1 MNASNAMLS
10 IGLSWDVMGSTSSPQ
25 ALIRVLLLK
34 FFQNA
39 MAFVTDSE
47 IAFPHTYSAR
57 KSGRTNSAIYDG
69 LANVAAE
76 NCKELDLNTLE
87 QLKEL
92 VSAAFNNQV
101 LMSRLDESVCFVKV
115 RTPEQFVLVFLP
127 RAASE
132 GFHGSHL
139 SITLLECSRARVH
152 DTMSGKE
159 RLSSFGFDHCK
170 GDHSEGHIKWS
181 VKMKNLNEAAN
192 GSILVQSEVT
202 NDSRASEKEMG
213 FEVNPNEYIDLF
225 VSTVSDAY
233 AIAHCESV
241 YAALVQSVGVSL
253 QDVEKALFNCFEK
266 TIDIDL
272 TAYLNAI
279 TLTYQRMH
287 SSRIRAERNRIVN
300 SFQHIMSNKFRQL
313 LTYAGNE
320 NCYFYNPDDSDEGAT
335 QMRIESADTP
345 LFLKTEVIFKKVP
358 GSQVETAVVPMT
370 FLPTSYWIPV
380 TKVEERHCDGSGA
393 IDFRPLSIG
402 NKENPLASNEGT
414 VATLRISCLLLFQP
428 KKLCGN
434 NDDTFDNEMALDDPR
449 LILSLEKIDA
459 LYDTVDEM
467 KVFIENEVMN
477 GLLDL
482 PSAYEQFSMHYTRYC
497 LSSRHQIPS
506 KFSDREALQQFI
518 LFSSGVFDLPLEFV
532 KNQHDTKHIMGESSK
547 ILIPNAMLSFN
558 SFASLETF
566 KLPSTQKNIHSFAK
580 HLLKINKETKKLC
593 QACMDWKEL
602 GAGLVQSRS
611 CPNLSTRKQ
620 ASGSVNGRQTGNMQP
635 WLPSVIIQYTIKA
648 RISLDA
654 QRAEKSILLCVLDK
668 KKPRIELNIL
678 AHHAFALGFVNSSE
692 GKPQNDRFGK
702 LAMYLKG
709 IREADSL
716 LHLLASFN
724 QKPVLC
730 SIPKFDARLFPTSNN
745 GSSVWNLG
753 SQPMHSSS
761 SSNTANSAADSANLW
776 NVFCHFMINKSAS
789 FDDCDVDII
798 LRSSNPN
805 RVLSDVS
812 PQSYPPSIFS
822 NSSSRGGHARWALSN
837 RDSRSRLPSA
847 LIHIMNH
854 LANEWSLFA
863 LNRTTFVK
871 LFHSSDAEGA
881 TSPNSAAAAASGLVV
896 LRMVHETD
904 RLLSMRLTFFNVP
917 LQDQAPNPG
926 TEYSPLRICEKPRFI
941 VEYEGVDHTAD
952 IGTSTDDAAD
962 ERPVLHQNHDDALH
976 PTMNQTAAKS
986 ERTLK
991 YATLI
996 SPVGPRSY
1004 LRSHR
1009 WIWLADV
1016 NVQETPV
1023 VNRSTLGQSMVSL
1036 KSADGGSASGS
1047 HLVSILDMA
1056 LYLLYFARLE
1066 EGFLLLS
1073 HLQDSVT
1080 MYREISMEKPIQCL
1094 DGQGNAMNVDE
1105 NGEIPMRRVTCGVQ
1119 YIILID
1125 RLERTVVT
1133 ELWAEPVLGGDGNAV
1148 AGMNSNQDVQILFR
1162 EMHDPLA
1169 KLIMESDSK
1178 LFEGLYTFERVHLI
1192 GRQGSDIPMDVM
1204 ERSRGST
1211 RRENLRSRATSVHSQ
1226 RQGAVE
1232 EQAARLTSVELNEPG
1247 RKLSV
1252 MRTKYSIDGTLR
1264 KSKVS
1269 CIVYAAPTVTEIPA
1283 GVGVGLVSDDQ
1294 QPLIQMFQFKSDG
1307 DLAASRNTSP
1317 GQALDSPRPC
1327 ASTDH
1332 VSFYRRSS
1340 QATGINGGK
1349 QHMNASNAMLSI
1361 GLSWDVMGS
1370 TSSPQALMRVLLL
1383 KFFQNAMAF
1392 VTDSEIAFP
1401 QTYSARRSG
1410 RTNSA
1415 FHDDLGNVAAENC
1428 EELDFNTLKQLKE
1441 LVPHSTIKFSCL
1453 GWTKAAASDA
1463 FHGSHLSI
1471 TLLECSRARVHDT
1484 MSGKERLSSFGFDHC
1499 KDDNSEG
1506 HIKWS
1511 VKMKNL
1517 NEASNGSILVQSEVT
1532 NDSRASEKEMGF
1544 EVNPNEYIDLFV
1556 STVSDAY
1563 AIAHCKSVYA
1573 ALVQS
1578 VGVSLQD
1585 VEKALFNCFEK
1596 TIDIDLTA
1604 YLNAITLTYQ
1614 RMHSSRMKAERNRI
1628 VNSFQ
1633 HIMSNKF
1640 RQLLTYAG
1648 NENGYFYNPD
1658 DSDEGPTQLRIESA
1672 DTPLFLKTEVIF
1684 KKVVGSQV
1692 ETAVVPMT
1700 VFPTSYWVPVTEVG
1714 ELHCYGSGAIDFRP
1728 LSIGNKEN
1736 PLASNDGTVA
1746 TLRISCLSLFQ
1757 PKKLYGNND
1766 DTFDNE
1772 IFQRAL
1778 DDPRLILS
1786 LEKID
1791 ALYDTVDQ
1799 IKALIEN
1806 EVMNGLLDLPSAYE
1820 QFSMDYIRYC
1830 LSGRHQIPSKFSDR
1844 EALQQFILSST
1855 GVFDLPLEFVKNQ
1868 HDTKHIMG
1876 EFSKIQIPNAMLSF
1890 TQLNEFFCITGNF
1903 QAAVNPKKHSF
1914 VRETFAENQQ
1924 GNEKTMPG
1932 LRGLGISFRFCR
1944 KSWAL
1949 VSFKAD
1955 LARIW
1960 FVSRFTSEAEKLDL
1974 LSWIYDA
1981 IQDTCIA
1988 VNRLILLDLLK
1999 KTHRASKF
2007 LIKRAENDDSSDED
2021 DEDEEHHYYTSHSFV
2036 PGQFACPLVSSHTF
2050 PIHWRLKPLNA
2061 LSIATASINILGIS
2075 NRNNMFVFE
2084 EDGKVVYFKLS
2095 VKEVELDQS
2104 HVSIE
2109 VNHPALDDVASSSE
2123 PLMMAKGS
2131 PKTSSPLIA
2140 RKPVG
2145 LGSAHSV
2152 APQKPAESV
2161 ILLEFFGVDGSL
2173 NANEFVTIIE
2183 TKLGGLVQKEIG
2195 TYISRNSATVRLTPA
2210 DVEFILPVTK
2220 RPQRVECFKLPD
2232 FVLDKLGFMLLFKQ
2246 ALSAAFNALPSLEIG
2261 SALKARFEREYG
2273 ISEQAQG
2280 DRMNEI
2286 NFGEFAFFY
2295 NSVQSRSNS
2304 SFEIS
2309 VGNGTALISIFVVNS
2324 KRNICQRFSH
2334 PTFAIAR
2341 KNGTRWERNAHDY
2354 LRDHAS
2360 ELRIG
2365 DFDRCIHDDC
2375 KYAMAA
2381 EIWHYGPMNSE
2392 VLMDYVFKSFCN
2404 TISDYLTES
2413 SVRSLSETL
2422 KSNSS
2427 SQLPQL
2433 EISKASVDEPF
2444 KIHSALNLFIDQTM
2458 TRLALS
2464 AELKNAAVQELCSPI
2479 RLPRCIADEIA
2490 SDTRDL
2496 LTEISSSFNPVPVER
2511 AQVPSGE
2518 PSLTM
2523 YSAKGCGSE
2532 ESFQN
2537 RQILLVV
2544 GIPEL
2549 SDLYGCD
2556 AEGKITPKS
2565 TTSSGSRTPTSTMH
2579 DMESSF
2585 TGAAH
2590 KNSISSRAGVS
2601 QNPFDLRRSVAD
2613 GVQVYPRNL
2622 MLAGKE
2628 ICSRSGFLMMLIDQS
2643 QISTATY
2650 NLNQAA
2656 YETIFNHLLQIL
2668 SWNNIRMQ
2676 FLESG
2681 RRGDSFGITPREK
2694 VDNLGVSAG
2703 IEHSSSYTG
2712 IGGLGHAAMSHFV
2725 ANGMSETS
2733 LADKL
2738 KRLYNINENS
2748 LQRSAVAFLD
2758 SYVRSLSL
2766 DGRNHSPAEQWAEGI
2781 DTPRTSLV
2789 QANGSGDGGKLST
2802 ADLAALLRSIRLFFV
2817 HYPIF
2822 FSDLRTSM
2830 FKDDVNPPHNED
2842 FSNAS
2847 STPIQKW
2854 FKETLVKFST
2864 EYSNYLA
2871 SLGFEPFKT
2880 PPSQTGDWEKPP
2892 TLYISNSATVEI
2904 DAAYLMKRITS
2915 GILFVQIGVEGVCI
2929 VVNLFM
2935 LKLPSN
2941 HLDPFHEGMRYVA
2954 DSDADASFKHD
2965 CATNKEALHV
2975 HSFSY
2980 DFHIRYFQHILD
2992 NQQNCIIDILDVMKV
3007 FEKYNSDRFVY
3018 ARSRILGGECI
3029 SDDPAPSISLFQ
3041 YILKNP
3047 HQYGF
3052 KSIVHNGHPTACFL
3066 TSEFQD
3072 FAKTA
3077 SKSQF
3082 KSTGLSYTVV
3092 VYVSREQATEGASGS
3107 AETSL
3112 QLRYFLLIV
3121 DQENAFPLQGLEAH
3135 QEKLKEYLAG
3145 GCYFGD
3151 VAKFAEKKIL
3161 TLMEQ

>member
-1 MNASNAMLS
+1 
-10 IGLSWDVMGSTSSPQ
+10 
-25 ALIRVLLLK
+25 
-34 FFQNA
+34 
-39 MAFVTDSE
+39 
-47 IAFPHTYSAR
+47 
-57 KSGRTNSAIYDG
+57 
-69 LANVAAE
+69 
-76 NCKELDLNTLE
+76 
-87 QLKEL
+87 
-92 VSAAFNNQV
+92 
-101 LMSRLDESVCFVKV
+101 
-115 RTPEQFVLVFLP
+115 
-127 RAASE
+127 
-132 GFHGSHL
+132 
-139 SITLLECSRARVH
+139 
-152 DTMSGKE
+152 
-159 RLSSFGFDHCK
+159 
-170 GDHSEGHIKWS
+170 
-181 VKMKNLNEAAN
+181 
-192 GSILVQSEVT
+192 
-202 NDSRASEKEMG
+202 
-213 FEVNPNEYIDLF
+213 
-225 VSTVSDAY
+225 
-233 AIAHCESV
+233 
-241 YAALVQSVGVSL
+241 
-253 QDVEKALFNCFEK
+253 
-266 TIDIDL
+266 
-272 TAYLNAI
+272 
-279 TLTYQRMH
+279 
-287 SSRIRAERNRIVN
+287 
-300 SFQHIMSNKFRQL
+300 
-313 LTYAGNE
+313 
-320 NCYFYNPDDSDEGAT
+320 
-335 QMRIESADTP
+335 
-345 LFLKTEVIFKKVP
+345 
-358 GSQVETAVVPMT
+358 
-370 FLPTSYWIPV
+370 
-380 TKVEERHCDGSGA
+380 
-393 IDFRPLSIG
+393 
-402 NKENPLASNEGT
+402 
-414 VATLRISCLLLFQP
+414 
-428 KKLCGN
+428 
-434 NDDTFDNEMALDDPR
+434 
-449 LILSLEKIDA
+449 
-459 LYDTVDEM
+459 
-467 KVFIENEVMN
+467 
-477 GLLDL
+477 
-482 PSAYEQFSMHYTRYC
+482 
-497 LSSRHQIPS
+497 
-506 KFSDREALQQFI
+506 
-518 LFSSGVFDLPLEFV
+518 
-532 KNQHDTKHIMGESSK
+532 
-547 ILIPNAMLSFN
+547 
-558 SFASLETF
+558 
-566 KLPSTQKNIHSFAK
+566 
-580 HLLKINKETKKLC
+580 
-593 QACMDWKEL
+593 
-602 GAGLVQSRS
+602 
-611 CPNLSTRKQ
+611 
-620 ASGSVNGRQTGNMQP
+620 
-635 WLPSVIIQYTIKA
+635 
-648 RISLDA
+648 
-654 QRAEKSILLCVLDK
+654 
-668 KKPRIELNIL
+668 
-678 AHHAFALGFVNSSE
+678 
-692 GKPQNDRFGK
+692 
-702 LAMYLKG
+702 
-709 IREADSL
+709 
-716 LHLLASFN
+716 
-724 QKPVLC
+724 
-730 SIPKFDARLFPTSNN
+730 
-745 GSSVWNLG
+745 
-753 SQPMHSSS
+753 MHSSS
-761 SSNTANSAADSANLW
+761 SSSTANSAADSANLW

-805 RVLSDVS
+805 RVLSD
-812 PQSYPPSIFS
+812 
-822 NSSSRGGHARWALSN
+822 A
-837 RDSRSRLPSA
+837 
-847 LIHIMNH
+847 
-854 LANEWSLFA
+854 
-863 LNRTTFVK
+863 
-871 LFHSSDAEGA
+871 A
-881 TSPNSAAAAASGLVV
+881 TSPNSAATAASGLVV

-904 RLLSMRLTFFNVP
+904 WLLSMRLTFFNVP
-917 LQDQAPNPG
+917 LQDRLLMKSRLCQALSLMRVPCTLSKSEAPNPG
-926 TEYSPLRICEKPRFI
+926 TVYSPLRICAKPIRRMMVRYRFI
-941 VEYEGVDHTAD
+941 IENEELDYAAD
-952 IGTSTDDAAD
+952 IGTSTDDMAD
-962 ERPVLHQNHDDALH
+962 EKPVLHQNHDDTLN
-976 PTMNQTAAKS
+976 PTVNQTTAKS

-1016 NVQETPV
+1016 NIQETPV
-1023 VNRSTLGQSMVSL
+1023 INRSTLGQSMVSL

-1080 MYREISMEKPIQCL
+1080 MYREVSMEKPIQCL

-1105 NGEIPMRRVTCGVQ
+1105 NGQIPMRRVTCGVQ

-1133 ELWAEPVLGGDGNAV
+1133 ELWAEPVLEGDGNAV
-1148 AGMNSNQDVQILFR
+1148 PGMNSNQDVKILFR

-1226 RQGAVE
+1226 RQAAVE

-1247 RKLSV
+1247 RKVSV
-1252 MRTKYSIDGTLR
+1252 MRTKYSIDAILR

-1283 GVGVGLVSDDQ
+1283 GVGVGLIADDQ
-1294 QPLIQMFQFKSDG
+1294 QPLNQMFQFKSDG
-1307 DLAASRNTSP
+1307 DLAASRTTSP

-1361 GLSWDVMGS
+1361 GLSWDVMS
-1370 TSSPQALMRVLLL
+1370 SISSPQALMRVLLL

-1415 FHDDLGNVAAENC
+1415 FHDVLGNVAAENFS
-1428 EELDFNTLKQLKE
+1428 ELDINTLDQLNE
-1441 LVPHSTIKFSCL
+1441 LVLAAFNNQVLMSRLDESVCFVKVRSPEQVVLVFL
-1453 GWTKAAASDA
+1453 PRAASDA

-1517 NEASNGSILVQSEVT
+1517 NEAANGSILVQSEVT
-1532 NDSRASEKEMGF
+1532 NDSRGSEKEMGF

-1614 RMHSSRMKAERNRI
+1614 RMHSSRMRAERNRI

-1633 HIMSNKF
+1633 LIMSNKF

-1658 DSDEGPTQLRIESA
+1658 DSDEGPTQMRIESA

-1700 VFPTSYWVPVTEVG
+1700 VFPTSYWVPVTEVE
-1714 ELHCYGSGAIDFRP
+1714 ELHCDGSGAIDFRP

-1772 IFQRAL
+1772 IFERAL

-1799 IKALIEN
+1799 IKTLIEN
-1806 EVMNGLLDLPSAYE
+1806 EVMNGLLDLPSVYE

-1924 GNEKTMPG
+1924 GIEKTMPG
-1932 LRGLGISFRFCR
+1932 LRGLGISFPESESHDVSQFRFCR

-1981 IQDTCIA
+1981 IQDTCVA

-2021 DEDEEHHYYTSHSFV
+2021 DEDEEHHHYTSHSFV

-2050 PIHWRLKPLNA
+2050 PIHWRLKLLNA

-2095 VKEVELDQS
+2095 VKEVEVDQS

-2109 VNHPALDDVASSSE
+2109 VNHPASDDVASSSE

-2131 PKTSSPLIA
+2131 PKTSSPLIT

-2145 LGSAHSV
+2145 LG
-2152 APQKPAESV
+2152 KPAESV

-2183 TKLGGLVQKEIG
+2183 TKLGSLVQKEIG

-2220 RPQRVECFKLPD
+2220 RPQRVECFKLPN

-2273 ISEQAQG
+2273 FSEQAQDG
-2280 DRMNEI
+2280 RMDDI

-2304 SFEIS
+2304 PFEIS

-2341 KNGTRWERNAHDY
+2341 NHETLWERNTDDY

-2375 KYAMAA
+2375 KYAMAV
-2381 EIWHYGPMNSE
+2381 EIWHYGALNSD

-2422 KSNSS
+2422 KSNSL

-2444 KIHSALNLFIDQTM
+2444 KIHSAVNLFFDQTM
-2458 TRLALS
+2458 THLALS
-2464 AELKNAAVQELCSPI
+2464 AELKNAAVQQLCSPI

-2496 LTEISSSFNPVPVER
+2496 LTEISSSFNPVLVER

-2518 PSLTM
+2518 PSLTL
-2523 YSAKGCGSE
+2523 YSAKVSGSE

-2590 KNSISSRAGVS
+2590 KNSISSRAGVP

-2656 YETIFNHLLQIL
+2656 CETIFNHLLQIL

-2694 VDNLGVSAG
+2694 VENLGVSAG

-2733 LADKL
+2733 HADKL

-2766 DGRNHSPAEQWAEGI
+2766 DSRNHSPAEQWAEGI
-2781 DTPRTSLV
+2781 DTPRASLV
-2789 QANGSGDGGKLST
+2789 QANGSVDGGKLST

-2847 STPIQKW
+2847 STPIQQW
-2854 FKETLVKFST
+2854 FKETLVKFSA

-2880 PPSQTGDWEKPP
+2880 PSSQTGDWEKPP
-2892 TLYISNSATVEI
+2892 TFYISNSATVEI
-2904 DAAYLMKRITS
+2904 DAVYLMKRITS

-2954 DSDADASFKHD
+2954 DSDTDASFKHD

-3092 VYVSREQATEGASGS
+3092 VYVSREQAAEGASGS

-3121 DQENAFPLQGLEAH
+3121 DQENAFPLQGLEVKNQSFVKQTH

-3161 TLMEQ
+3161 TLMEQATRYYDRDSLWRQLHVNKHPIPLPGDFADANETAYEWSKMFLEKIARNSRTLLLIDPSLVNIFGDATLPWLDIIKFLETTYYMTARRIFEEPSVGRQHLILFNPRDSDYMIHIMYWKVGPTGLPMYSMDDRSTDAGNLNHPGDSSGVSTPGLFSDDEVKLSIKERLRVLEETVGVELARPGEYQVDVMLVSREGVTHDGEYVQCNEIVNAISCWLWNAQR